1 MRFLWLS
8 AIIVAIDQATKAAI
22 LQWMASPAGVPR
34 SIPVV
39 GDWLRLT
46 FTENPGMAFGIT
58 VGPPGTVT
66 VLSIIATCLVAGY
79 IYQVRTGYSPYVW
92 SLSLIFG
99 GAVGNIIDRVFYGVL
114 LDYGSYFT
122 GHVVDFIHV
131 SLWKGFIPDI
141 VPLIG
146 GAYMELFPIWNV
158 ADMAIVLGV
167 VGVLFFHRTF
177 HQRRLSEMAEADG
190 EDGRAD
196 AGFGGEARAGSAA
209 SAATPRSG
217 DPGADETN
225 NSAASD
231 GEDDAWPPSSPS
243 DASASRPDAADE
255 ESAEW
260 TPDDWP
266 DRAQ

>member
-8 AIIVAIDQATKAAI
+8 AIIVAVDQATKAAI

-177 HQRRLSEMAEADG
+177 HERRLSEMAEADG
-190 EDGRAD
+190 EDGRA
-196 AGFGGEARAGSAA
+196 
-209 SAATPRSG
+209 
-217 DPGADETN
+217 GADLGDGTRAAEPDVPQATSRSEASGTDGDLP
-225 NSAASD
+225 SAASD
-231 GEDDAWPPSSPS
+231 GGDDEWPPSS
-243 DASASRPDAADE
+243 DATASRRDATE
-255 ESAEW
+255 GESAEW

>member
-22 LQWMASPAGVPR
+22 LQWMASPAEVSR

-46 FTENPGMAFGIT
+46 FTENPGMAFGVT

-79 IYQVRTGYSPYVW
+79 IYQVRAGYSPYVW

-141 VPLIG
+141 VPLVG

-167 VGVLFFHRTF
+167 VGVLLFHRTF
-177 HQRRLSEMAEADG
+177 HQRRLSERAETDG
-190 EDGRAD
+190 GDGRGD
-196 AGFGGEARAGSAA
+196 VDPEGGGHDTSEALPAALRA
-209 SAATPRSG
+209 
-217 DPGADETN
+217 
-225 NSAASD
+225 
-231 GEDDAWPPSSPS
+231 
-243 DASASRPDAADE
+243 E
-255 ESAEW
+255 EE
-260 TPDDWP
+260 
-266 DRAQ
+266 